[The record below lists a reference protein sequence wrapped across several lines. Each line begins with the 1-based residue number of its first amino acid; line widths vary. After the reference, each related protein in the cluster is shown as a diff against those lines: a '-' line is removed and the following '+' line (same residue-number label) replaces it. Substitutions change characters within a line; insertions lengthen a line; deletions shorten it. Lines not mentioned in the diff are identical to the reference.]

1 MAQRS
6 HRWRNC
12 SCGNVDHLMIG
23 AAKPVVGLLMNT
35 VVHWAAPDDSTLPL
49 VVLLHGRG
57 ANEMSIAA
65 LAAELPTGFSY
76 VSARGPI
83 VLGPNAF
90 TWFENRG
97 IGRPLASSL
106 AETMGWFRGWL
117 DQFGLDRPIILIGYS
132 GGCAFAGGLLLSDP
146 ARFRGVAL
154 VNGTLPFDA
163 GVPTERNQ
171 LKNVAVL
178 FARSMRD
185 DVIPVELLD
194 RTASFL
200 VESGANLTAIVEP
213 SGHELTESVVTQLHD
228 WLSVFREVQHS

>member
-6 HRWRNC
+6 YRWRNC

-23 AAKPVVGLLMNT
+23 AAKPVVSLLMNT

-76 VSARGPI
+76 VSVRGPI

-146 ARFRGVAL
+146 AWFRGVAL
-154 VNGTLPFDA
+154 VSGTLPFDA

-178 FARSMRD
+178 FARGMRD

-213 SGHELTESVVTQLHD
+213 SGHELTDSVVTQLHD
-228 WLSVFREVQHS
+228 WLSGFREVQHS